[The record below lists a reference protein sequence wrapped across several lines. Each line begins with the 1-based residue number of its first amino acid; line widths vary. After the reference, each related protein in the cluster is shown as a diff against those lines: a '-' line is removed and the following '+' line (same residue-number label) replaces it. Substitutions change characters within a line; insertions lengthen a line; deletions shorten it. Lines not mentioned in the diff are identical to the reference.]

1 MKLTERQALL
11 MFLTLYDSIGIVGS
25 SSPFRFNSE
34 QRRALVNE
42 ILRQQD
48 GSRFLKFIGK
58 KESVNET

>member
-11 MFLTLYDSIGIVGS
+11 MFLTLYDSISIVGT
-25 SSPFRFNSE
+25 SPFRFNSE

-48 GSRFLKFIGK
+48 NDQFLEF
-58 KESVNET
+58 VNER